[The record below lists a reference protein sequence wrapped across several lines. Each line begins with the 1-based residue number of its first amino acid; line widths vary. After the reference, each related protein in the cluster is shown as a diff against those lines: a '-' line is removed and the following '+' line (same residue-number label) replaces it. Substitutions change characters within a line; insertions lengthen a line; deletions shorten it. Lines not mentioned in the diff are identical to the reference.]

1 MPPVSPAK
9 SFPASPPRWP
19 APPGRALTH
28 RDATQTVTFAT
39 GHQRTETLDLDF
51 DFLARAGT
59 LAIYMGLHTLPALRD
74 GLLKAGLDPTTPA
87 ALIERGGRPEQRT
100 LKGTLN
106 ELVAAAPAW
115 STGGPTL
122 ALIGKVAGR

>member
-1 MPPVSPAK
+1 
-9 SFPASPPRWP
+9 
-19 APPGRALTH
+19 
-28 RDATQTVTFAT
+28 
-39 GHQRTETLDLDF
+39 
-51 DFLARAGT
+51 
-59 LAIYMGLHTLPALRD
+59 LRD
-74 GLLKAGLDPTTPA
+74 GLLKAGLDPNTPA

-100 LKGTLN
+100 LKGTLD